1 MNFSYFSTSATD
13 RLGFGASRQ
22 NKTFEIVGLRSF
34 FVLSSTSSMRWMLGC
49 VGDGLA
55 EMIMVKSGCSDVWGL
70 LFSMLILLAAPR
82 ELIYVYESKYRH
94 Y

>member
-1 MNFSYFSTSATD
+1 
-13 RLGFGASRQ
+13 
-22 NKTFEIVGLRSF
+22 V
-34 FVLSSTSSMRWMLGC
+34 LGC

-70 LFSMLILLAAPR
+70 LFSTLILLAAPR
-82 ELIYVYESKYRH
+82 ELSYVYESKYRH